1 MLNFLCL
8 LFKTHCY
15 GVLFGSV
22 FQKLGKFLQTFMYLL
37 LITCN
42 IWALCAFFFP
52 PDRTDWSKISKVSPG
67 RQGTW
72 IPVHHS
78 QHSLFTSG
86 HDRIW
91 VSPFIEKDVYI
102 IHKLP
107 YIPQVTT
114 HRFPSFQSLGFYN
127 CADCSYRHTFG
138 NKGQTWNLI
147 VNCVRT
153 RICGETH
160 AIIVLWRGHGII
172 NFTWVGILFY
182 QIAIM
187 ES

>member
-8 LFKTHCY
+8 YYLKPIAM
-15 GVLFGSV
+15 V
-22 FQKLGKFLQTFMYLL
+22 FCLAPSFRIRKVFANIHLSSLNHLQYLGT
-37 LITCN
+37 
-42 IWALCAFFFP
+42 LCLFFP

-67 RQGTW
+67 RQDTW

-102 IHKLP
+102 IPQLP
-107 YIPQVTT
+107 YIQVTT
-114 HRFPSFQSLGFYN
+114 HRFPSFQSPEFYN
-127 CADCSYRHTFG
+127 CADCSYRRTFG

-147 VNCVRT
+147 DWYYGTAYVS
-153 RICGETH
+153 ETH

-172 NFTWVGILFY
+172 NFTWVRILFY
-182 QIAIM
+182 QITIM